1 MIDCKQLTV
10 ADGHAVIYED
20 SVSCLLNSDLTD
32 SFVVSEF
39 PDNQSFTISSAEKF
53 HLRSE
58 CVKPSQI
65 QSDDT
70 VFLIRNN
77 HTKEKS
83 VSVKCS
89 QSAYYIVSKQI
100 SHFVNITIDCL
111 RSSFNAVRRNIIKII
126 NHTKGKYF
134 RRRFSSLCLLRL

>member
-1 MIDCKQLTV
+1 MIDCKQLAV
-10 ADGHAVIYED
+10 ADGHTAVYED

-32 SFVVSEF
+32 GFVVSGF
-39 PDNQSFTISSAEKF
+39 LDNQSFTISSEEKI

-65 QSDDT
+65 PSDDT
-70 VFLIRNN
+70 VFFVRSN
-77 HTKEKS
+77 HTKEIT

-100 SHFVNITIDCL
+100 SHFVNITVDCL
-111 RSSFNAVRRNIIKII
+111 RSAFNAVRRNIIKII
-126 NHTKGKYF
+126 NHTKGEYF
-134 RRRFSSLCLLRL
+134 RRRVYSLCLLRL